1 MQIAIVGYGK
11 MGKRIEQIALER
23 GHSIS
28 VKIDSSNREDIRL
41 ISRDHVAI
49 EFTSPTAA
57 IDNYRELAANKI
69 ATVTGTTGWHD
80 REDDV
85 FQAFKDSGTPF
96 FHASNFSVGVHI
108 FRSVN
113 TFLAKAMS
121 QFPEY
126 RASINEWHHTEKKD
140 SPSGTAITLGK
151 DLIAANKNYNAL
163 APDRDA
169 GQGELPVTGHREKD
183 VTGKHIVEYKS
194 DIDQITIEHEAF
206 NRDGF
211 ALGAVLAAEFIKD
224 QSDGI
229 FTMNDLIKLNA

>member
-11 MGKRIEQIALER
+11 MGKRIERIALER

-28 VKIDSSNREDIRL
+28 VKIDSSNRENIKLIR
-41 ISRDHVAI
+41 RDDVAI

-69 ATVTGTTGWHD
+69 STVTGTTGWHD
-80 REDDV
+80 REDEV
-85 FQAFKDSGTPF
+85 FDAFKSAATPF
-96 FHASNFSVGVHI
+96 FYASNFSVGVHI

-113 TFLAKAMS
+113 TFLARAMN

-126 RASINEWHHTEKKD
+126 KASIDEWHHTEKKD
-140 SPSGTAITLGK
+140 SPSGTAITLGR
-151 DLIAANKNYNAL
+151 DLIAANKNYKAL
-163 APDRDA
+163 APDRDP
-169 GQGELPVTGHREKD
+169 GPGELPVTGYRKRD
-183 VTGKHIVEYKS
+183 VTGKHIVNYKS
-194 DIDQITIEHEAF
+194 DVDQISIKHEAF

-211 ALGAVLAAEFIKD
+211 ALGAVLAAEFIKG
-224 QSDGI
+224 QSEGI

>member
-1 MQIAIVGYGK
+1 

-28 VKIDSSNREDIRL
+28 IKIDSSNPEDIKL
-41 ISRDHVAI
+41 INRNDVAI

-57 IDNYRELAANKI
+57 IDNYRQLAANNI

-80 REDDV
+80 RENDV
-85 FQAFKDSGTPF
+85 FEAFKATSTPF
-96 FHASNFSVGVHI
+96 FYASNFSVGIHI
-108 FRSVN
+108 FRKINS
-113 TFLAKAMS
+113 FLARAMN

-126 RASINEWHHTEKKD
+126 DASIEEWHHTEKKD
-140 SPSGTAITLGK
+140 SPSGTAITLGR
-151 DLIAANKNYNAL
+151 DLIEANESYKAL

-169 GQGELPVTGHREKD
+169 DEGELPVAGYREKD
-183 VTGKHIVEYKS
+183 VTGKHIVNYKS

-206 NRDGF
+206 SRDGF
-211 ALGAVLAAEFIKD
+211 ALGAILAAEFIKD

-229 FTMNDLIKLNA
+229 FTMNDLINLNA